1 MTGSVQVG
9 VAVAIALASIAL
21 SVGATV
27 FVVVRLPED
36 YFVTTD
42 RPLPLAGR
50 ALPLRIAARVGLNLV
65 GLALIA
71 VGVLLS
77 VPGIPGQGLLT
88 ILLGLMLVDLP
99 GRRGLERWLVRRRL
113 VHGAIDRVR
122 LRFGRPPILLP
133 T

>member
-1 MTGSVQVG
+1 MTSSLQLG
-9 VAVAIALASIAL
+9 VAVALAVASMAL
-21 SVGATV
+21 SIGATV

-36 YFVTTD
+36 YFVTAD

-50 ALPLRIAARVGLNLV
+50 ALPLRIAARVGRNLA

-99 GRRGLERWLVRRRL
+99 GKRRIERWLVRRRI

-122 LRFGRPPILLP
+122 LRFKRPPILIP